1 MVHTLSLWFLA
12 AAFLGAGIVNAIGAA
27 GTQNEFAKWGY
38 PRWWGIVT
46 GGLEIVTAALIALP
60 ATRIVGAALGAAII
74 AAAILTVLRHRDYQ
88 HLPPLSVFV
97 SLIAVVAISS

>member
-1 MVHTLSLWFLA
+1 MVHSLSLWFLA

-27 GTQNEFAKWGY
+27 GARNEFAKWGY

-46 GGLEIVTAALIALP
+46 GGLEIAAAALLALP
-60 ATRIVGAALGAAII
+60 ATRIWGAVLAATII

-97 SLIAVVAISS
+97 SLIAVWAISS